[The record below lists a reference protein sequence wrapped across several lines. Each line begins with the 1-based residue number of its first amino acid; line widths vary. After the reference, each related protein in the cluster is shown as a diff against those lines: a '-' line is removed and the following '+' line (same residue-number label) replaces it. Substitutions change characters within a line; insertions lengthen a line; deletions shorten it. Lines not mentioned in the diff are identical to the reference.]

1 MPSRKKK
8 AWRHQQA
15 AKTIRKVRKEIKRN
29 RKPKRVRHKDWT
41 SYRFD
46 DPDALGDIDL
56 PQDERVMP
64 RGERERRRTNLA
76 LAQKEPENI
85 EEESAAETAAG
96 HQGVVV

>member
-1 MPSRKKK
+1 MPSREERRWNHYR
-8 AWRHQQA
+8 AD
-15 AKTIRKVRKEIKRN
+15 KEMRTLPKEVTKQLKRN

-46 DPDALGDIDL
+46 DADALGDIDL

-85 EEESAAETAAG
+85 EEVYRSISFE
-96 HQGVVV
+96 Q